1 MLKVKIYSGKKFD
14 DLLIQK
20 NIYGKKCGQKSL
32 EHTATIKKEFRK
44 LSQHLREDVEKISD
58 PEAKSLF
65 EVSAEVINRLEKAFS
80 DYERKNETAWI
91 NTNPLKA

>member
-1 MLKVKIYSGKKFD
+1 M
-14 DLLIQK
+14 
-20 NIYGKKCGQKSL
+20 NIFKLNSMEKSASSNPL
-32 EHTATIKKEFRK
+32 EHTANIKKEFRK
-44 LSQHLREDVEKISD
+44 LSEHLREDIDKVSD

-65 EVSAEVINRLEKAFS
+65 EVSAEVIDGLEKAFI